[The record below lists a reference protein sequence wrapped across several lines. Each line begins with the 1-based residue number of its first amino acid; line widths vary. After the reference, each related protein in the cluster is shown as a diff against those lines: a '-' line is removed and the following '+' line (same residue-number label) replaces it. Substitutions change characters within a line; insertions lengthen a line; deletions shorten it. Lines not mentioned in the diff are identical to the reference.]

1 MHGPVEVTLKG
12 KKRKRNMHPLLKW
25 TQPGTTGRCSP
36 WDLSKII
43 SSGHNVNVSLT
54 YMQIQWQHANRCNV
68 VMCILP
74 DIRKPRYIRQFIVDQ
89 SQNIW
94 IVSVF
99 FFNTTLRS
107 CCIGITNRPISCKRN
122 RFSVYDI
129 YLIIDS
135 IMFMTN
141 RSRCFICILPLNLL
155 LT

>member
-1 MHGPVEVTLKG
+1 MHGPVEVILKG

-68 VMCILP
+68 LMCILP
-74 DIRKPRYIRQFIVDQ
+74 DIRKPRYIWQFIVDQ

-94 IVSVF
+94 IVSDF
-99 FFNTTLRS
+99 MLSQRS
-107 CCIGITNRPISCKRN
+107 VHAASVLLIAPYHVKEIDFVCMIYIT
-122 RFSVYDI
+122 
-129 YLIIDS
+129 IDS

-141 RSRCFICILPLNLL
+141 RSRCFICILSLNLL